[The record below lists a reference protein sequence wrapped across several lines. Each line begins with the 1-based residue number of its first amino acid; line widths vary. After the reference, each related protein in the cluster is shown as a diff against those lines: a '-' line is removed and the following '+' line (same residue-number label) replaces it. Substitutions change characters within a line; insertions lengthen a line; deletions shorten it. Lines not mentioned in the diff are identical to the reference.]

1 MIMFAGAASV
11 EVLCVLPRFVGQS
24 VRTKG
29 KLDHAPP
36 TTFEVLCAGCAIEG
50 SCASQTHLRR
60 PFHTT
65 MARMGRKAKNKK
77 GVVHQGRSPNEVAA
91 VVRGSPMIVYKLNC
105 VVTKHA
111 TDCVGTF

>member
-60 PFHTT
+60 CQLEQP
-65 MARMGRKAKNKK
+65 RN
-77 GVVHQGRSPNEVAA
+77 
-91 VVRGSPMIVYKLNC
+91 VVRINVFN
-105 VVTKHA
+105 
-111 TDCVGTF
+111 